1 MAKQTGH
8 DSTLSLA
15 AALADSL
22 NGFAFNIDGEQV
34 DVTTLDS
41 AKWEEIVA
49 SKKDLSITA
58 NGKYQAS
65 DDNSI
70 ISIVTEFIAGD
81 QIAYVITYTLATSGQ
96 LHTIAGNALV
106 SDWTISADDGSA
118 VEWDCT
124 LQNDGTPVFTN
135 KAP

>member
-22 NGFAFNIDGEQV
+22 NSFAFNIDGEQV
-34 DVTTLDS
+34 DVTTFDS

-58 NGKYQAS
+58 SGKYQAA

-70 ISIVTEFIAGD
+70 ISIITEFIAGD
-81 QIAYVITYTLATSGQ
+81 EIAYIITYTVATSGQ
-96 LHTIAGNALV
+96 IHTIAGNALV
-106 SDWTISADDGSA
+106 SDWNLGADDGSA

-124 LQNDGTPVFTN
+124 LQNTGTPVFTL